1 MSEPTAAAATPPV
14 FDQLVGQ
21 PHTIE
26 ILTRASRAA
35 AELIDRG
42 GPGTAMTHSW
52 LFVGPPGSGRSTAA
66 RAFAQALQCRSG
78 GCGACA
84 DCHTVKVGTHTDV
97 HVVTPEGLSISVKEM
112 REIVRVAAFQP
123 TGRRWQV
130 VIIEDADRLTEGA
143 SNALL
148 KAIEEP
154 SPHTVFLLCAPTTH
168 PDDVSVTVRSRCR
181 VLSLATP
188 PAEAVAEVLT
198 TRDGIEHDVALWA
211 ARAAQGHVG
220 RAKRLATDP
229 SARNRR
235 QTVLSVPLRL
245 VSMAGCLQAAE
256 ELVAA
261 AEDEAKQISETLDAS
276 EKDAL
281 SQSLGAGGT
290 GKGAGTAARGMAGQ
304 LKELE
309 RRQKTRATRVQRDSL
324 DRALVDLTGFYR
336 DVLLVQVG
344 AQVELAHEDHREQA
358 TEVAEVVSQD
368 WVLRALDRIVATRQ
382 SLEENV
388 KPRVALAALTTALRL
403 PAR

>member
-1 MSEPTAAAATPPV
+1 MSAVAGAPPV

-21 PHTIE
+21 HEAIGV
-26 ILTRASRAA
+26 LTRAAQAA
-35 AELIDRG
+35 AEIVDDS
-42 GPGTAMTHSW
+42 GPGTSMTHAW

-66 RAFAQALQCRSG
+66 RAFAQALQCAQG
-78 GCGACA
+78 GCGLCQ

-97 HVVTPEGLSISVKEM
+97 HVVTPEGLSISVREM

-123 TGRRWQV
+123 TQQRWQV

-181 VLSLATP
+181 VVSLRTP
-188 PAEAVAEVLT
+188 PADAVAHVLT
-198 TRDGIEHDVALWA
+198 TRDGVDEELARWA
-211 ARAAQGHVG
+211 AHAAQGHIG
-220 RAKRLATDP
+220 RAKRLATDEV
-229 SARNRR
+229 ARGQR

-245 VSMAGCLQAAE
+245 TSMAGCLHAADELVEAAE
-256 ELVAA
+256 S
-261 AEDEAKQISETLDAS
+261 EARAISESLDVP
-276 EKDAL
+276 EREAL
-281 SQSLGAGGT
+281 SSSLGAGGT

-309 RRQKTRATRVQRDSL
+309 RRQKTRATRVQRDAL

-336 DVLLVQVG
+336 DVLLIQVG
-344 AQVELAHEDHREQA
+344 SDVELSHADHREQA
-358 TEVAEVVSQD
+358 TEVAELVSQD
-368 WVLRALDRIVATRQ
+368 WILRALDAIVRTRQ
-382 SLEENV
+382 SLDENV
-388 KPRVALAALTTALRL
+388 KPRVALVALTTALRL
-403 PAR
+403 PPR